1 MWMAPRSSVLEV
13 LARFPRPTKKAL
25 LYAVQVSELADE
37 TDDPI
42 VLKRKARITKANPRA
57 RLVRSSLLDTIVW
70 PVVKRARF
78 VIVNSPF
85 VFDLVMRLTSRQP
98 DQSSTFESGVFKLFP
113 ASEKASPH

>member
-1 MWMAPRSSVLEV
+1 MIEASAGLV
-13 LARFPRPTKKAL
+13 RPTKKAL
-25 LYAVQVSELADE
+25 LFKVQVSELADE

-42 VLKRKARITKANPRA
+42 VLKRQARITKANPRP

-98 DQSSTFESGVFKLFP
+98 DQSSTFESGVFKAVSGLGGSVTALTNP
-113 ASEKASPH
+113 

>member
-1 MWMAPRSSVLEV
+1 VIEASAGLV
-13 LARFPRPTKKAL
+13 RPTKKAL
-25 LYAVQVSELADE
+25 LFPMQVSELADE

-42 VLKRKARITKANPRA
+42 VLKRQARITKANPRA
-57 RLVRSSLLDTIVW
+57 RLVRSSLHDTIVW

-85 VFDLVMRLTSRQP
+85 VFDLVMRLTSQQP

-113 ASEKASPH
+113 ASEEASPH

>member
-1 MWMAPRSSVLEV
+1 VIEASAGLV
-13 LARFPRPTKKAL
+13 RPTKKAL
-25 LYAVQVSELADE
+25 LFPMQVSELADE

-42 VLKRKARITKANPRA
+42 VLKRQARITKANPRA
-57 RLVRSSLLDTIVW
+57 RLVRSSLHDTIVW

-98 DQSSTFESGVFKLFP
+98 DQSSTFESG
-113 ASEKASPH
+113 